1 MFNVG
6 PLELLLIFVVAL
18 LVIGPE
24 RLPGTVKTCSLWIG
38 RFRRNFHKIKAE
50 IEQELNA
57 DEIRRQIYNE
67 SVLEELNDAK
77 NQVNSMAKN
86 IEGTFKENGKE
97 NGKES
102 GKELV
107 PAINPDKQ
115 TEKKEPQVKSG
126 SIANPLKVSESNRKS
141 IIGELKDVAAQVN
154 EAGKQVKLSGKQ
166 IETEFNSS
174 NADTSSEKT

>member
-24 RLPGTVKTCSLWIG
+24 RLPGAVKTCSLWIG

-77 NQVNSMAKN
+77 NQVNSLVKN
-86 IEGTFKENGKE
+86 VEGTIKGSSEKLQPD
-97 NGKES
+97 S
-102 GKELV
+102 G
-107 PAINPDKQ
+107 ANDH
-115 TEKKEPQVKSG
+115 TEVKEPEVKSG
-126 SIANPLKVSESNRKS
+126 SITNPLKISESNRKS
-141 IIGELKDVAAQVN
+141 IVGELKEVAAQVN
-154 EAGKQVKLSGKQ
+154 EAGNQVKLSGKQ